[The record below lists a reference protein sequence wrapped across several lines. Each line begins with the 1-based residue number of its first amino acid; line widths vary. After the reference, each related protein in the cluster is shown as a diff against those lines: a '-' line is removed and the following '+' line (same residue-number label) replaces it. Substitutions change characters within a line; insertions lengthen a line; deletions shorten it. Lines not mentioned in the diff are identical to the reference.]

1 MFNKIAPHLTALFE
15 YKTPYDLGLSD
26 NKFSWEFDLLFN
38 NPQMDAAWKELFP
51 ANYYFNHKIRPY
63 IYLAKRKL
71 SDAKWYILHHT
82 TYRYHIVNLSQPDYR
97 NDTIDHYKYGYRD
110 TDRRLVFAMF
120 NLVMDYIEN
129 TLDNDLSDVAL
140 EGFPTDESLIEHNKF
155 LAKLREIN
163 KYWKNDRLKHWREI
177 DKLRDTR
184 GTYRKT
190 DKIKFR
196 ELSDTIYK
204 EETKF
209 FEKEKEMMALIID
222 IYQNMVD

>member
-26 NKFSWEFDLLFN
+26 NKYSWDFDLLFD
-38 NPQMDAAWKELFP
+38 NPAMDEAWKRLFP
-51 ANYYFNHKIRPY
+51 ANYYFNHKIKPY

-82 TYRYHIVNLSQPDYR
+82 TYRYHVLDLSQPDER

-120 NLVMDYIEN
+120 NLMVDYVEHV
-129 TLDNDLSDVAL
+129 LENDLSDIAL
-140 EGFPTDESLIEHNKF
+140 EGLPTDESLIRHNKF
-155 LAKLREIN
+155 LAELRVIY
-163 KYWKNDRLKHWREI
+163 KYWKFNRLDHWRNI
-177 DKLRDTR
+177 DKLRTNR
-184 GTYRKT
+184 QQYRENKLR
-190 DKIKFR
+190 FR
-196 ELSDTIYK
+196 EFTEEIYS

-209 FEKEKEMMALIID
+209 FEKEKEMMHKLVD
-222 IYQNMVD
+222 IYQNLLD